1 MAIQYPPRMENKM
14 RLLIVE
20 DDERAAK
27 QLVDDLA
34 ELGHE
39 SLVAL
44 DGRSA
49 LSMATDGKFDAVLL
63 DIMLPYVDGVG
74 VARILRDRNLEMPI
88 IMLTAL
94 GDLEQR
100 LTGLEAGADD
110 YLVKPAAPAEIDAR
124 LKAILRR
131 AARSNET
138 GVLRAGDIEVNEIK
152 YRAMRASRLLKL
164 RTMDFRLLC
173 ELVRNVNSVVTRKML
188 YQSIWNYDFEPTTN
202 ILESSIRHLRA
213 QLSQP
218 GERDPISTVRGV
230 GYMLTDQD

>member
-1 MAIQYPPRMENKM
+1 M
-14 RLLIVE
+14 
-20 DDERAAK
+20 
-27 QLVDDLA
+27 
-34 ELGHE
+34 
-39 SLVAL
+39 
-44 DGRSA
+44 
-49 LSMATDGKFDAVLL
+49 
-63 DIMLPYVDGVG
+63 
-74 VARILRDRNLEMPI
+74 
-88 IMLTAL
+88 
-94 GDLEQR
+94 
-100 LTGLEAGADD
+100 
-110 YLVKPAAPAEIDAR
+110 
-124 LKAILRR
+124 
-131 AARSNET
+131 
-138 GVLRAGDIEVNEIK
+138 LRAGDIEVNEIK

>member
-1 MAIQYPPRMENKM
+1 M

-27 QLVDDLA
+27 QLVADLA

-39 SLVAL
+39 SQVAL

-49 LSMATDGKFDAVLL
+49 LSLATDGKFDAVLL

-100 LTGLEAGADD
+100 LSGLEAGADD

-152 YRAMRASRLLKL
+152 YRAMRAGRLLKL

>member
-1 MAIQYPPRMENKM
+1 M

-20 DDERAAK
+20 DDERAAR
-27 QLVDDLA
+27 QLVADLA

-49 LSMATDGKFDAVLL
+49 LSMAADGKFDAVLL

-152 YRAMRASRLLKL
+152 YRAIRAGRLLKL

>member
-1 MAIQYPPRMENKM
+1 M

-152 YRAMRASRLLKL
+152 YRAMRAGRLLKL

>member
-1 MAIQYPPRMENKM
+1 M

-27 QLVDDLA
+27 QLVADLA

-152 YRAMRASRLLKL
+152 YRAMRAGRLLKL